1 MHLLE
6 IFALALGLTMDVFS
20 VSVAVGLA
28 LPDSTARQRVRLAFH
43 FGLFHFLMPVIGWLA
58 GLAVQEQVVAFDHWI
73 AFGLLSAVGT
83 KMIREWRGEQESFSG
98 DPTRGLTMVVLCI
111 ATSIDALALGISAAL
126 LHTEIVHVGIL
137 LGLSAALM
145 TWVGFG
151 AGARVGHRLQSK
163 AHLIGGI
170 AVISVGVKILIEHL
184 FFQ

>member
-28 LPDSTARQRVRLAFH
+28 LPESTARQRVRLAFH
-43 FGLFHFLMPVIGWLA
+43 FGLFHFLMPVLGWLA
-58 GLAVQEQVVAFDHWI
+58 GLTVQERLAAFDHWI
-73 AFGLLSAVGT
+73 AFGLLTAVGI
-83 KMIREWRGEQESFSG
+83 KMISEWREERGTFSG
-98 DPTRGLTMVVLCI
+98 DPTRGLTVIVLCV
-111 ATSIDALALGISAAL
+111 ATSVDALALGISVAL
-126 LHTEIVHVGIL
+126 LHSEIVHMGIL

-151 AGARVGHRLQSK
+151 AGTRFGDRLQSK

-170 AVISVGVKILIEHL
+170 AVIAVGVKILIEHL